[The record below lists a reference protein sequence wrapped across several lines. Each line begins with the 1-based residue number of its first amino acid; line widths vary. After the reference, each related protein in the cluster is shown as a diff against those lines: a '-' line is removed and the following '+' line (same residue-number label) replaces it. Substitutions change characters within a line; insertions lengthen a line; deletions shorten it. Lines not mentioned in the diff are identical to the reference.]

1 MENGSNNVKKEYFVE
16 FNMHYSK
23 DKKLSPRYK
32 TINAILLN
40 DYPSNMVFE
49 NEDGMYKMSID
60 AISIMF
66 PTGKIIK

>member
-1 MENGSNNVKKEYFVE
+1 MKKGSNNVEKEYFVE

-23 DKKLSPRYK
+23 DKMLSPRYK
-32 TINAILLN
+32 SINAILLN

-49 NEDGMYKMSID
+49 NEDGMYKIPIE

-66 PTGKIIK
+66 PTKRDIK